1 MTPLQEQEQE
11 EEEEEEGEGEEDQ
24 EQEKDT
30 VAEHSP
36 EHSKGQD
43 SKVEVKV
50 EFKLPLD
57 LKPPKDKVQL
67 DLLPPKD
74 KVQLDLLPPKE
85 VQLDLLP
92 PKDKVQ
98 LDLTPPKDKDKDPP
112 IPSRVAP
119 GGNYP
124 CTHEG
129 CTAIPF
135 QTQYLLNS
143 HMNVHSDTRTHF
155 CPVEECPRGPRGL
168 GFKRKNEMIR

>member
-11 EEEEEEGEGEEDQ
+11 EEEEEE
-24 EQEKDT
+24 QEKDT

-36 EHSKGQD
+36 ERSKGQD

-57 LKPPKDKVQL
+57 LTPPKDKVQL

-74 KVQLDLLPPKE
+74 KVQLDLTPPN
-85 VQLDLLP
+85 
-92 PKDKVQ
+92 DKVQ

-112 IPSRVAP
+112 IPSRVVS

-155 CPVEECPRGPRGL
+155 CPVEECPRGPGGL